1 MVSTDLHIYMYV
13 STVIYECCMCWSDLI
28 WYIHSIRFRI
38 AAVYSN
44 NDNKLG
50 PNSAR
55 FYLHKG
61 PLYNKNPL
69 SPPVLMH
76 TEAVSPTAIEI
87 CWQVCAL

>member
-1 MVSTDLHIYMYV
+1 M
-13 STVIYECCMCWSDLI
+13 I
-28 WYIHSIRFRI
+28 WYVLFVRFRI

-55 FYLHKG
+55 FHLLKG
-61 PLYNKNPL
+61 PLNNKNPL

-76 TEAVSPTAIEI
+76 TEAVGPTAIKI
-87 CWQVCAL
+87 SWQVCVMLQTCVPQLGD